1 MDGLLLH
8 NRRREKFVQGLTIGE
23 VECTVYCTRKIAET
37 ITWVGGSDRR
47 LALFENLFPIPR
59 GVSYN
64 SYLISDEKT
73 ALMDTVD
80 SSIRQQFL
88 ENILHALGGRKLDY
102 LVVNHM
108 EPDHCSNIEEL
119 MLRFPEM
126 KIVGNVKTLQF
137 IRQFYEIDLEGRTVL
152 VKENDELPLGR
163 HTLKFIMAPM
173 VHWPEVMMAYEQ
185 TEKILFSADAF
196 GTFGAMNG
204 NLFDDEINFDRN
216 WLDDSRRYYTNIV
229 GKYGAQVQAVLKKA
243 SALDIRMICPL
254 HGPVWRSNLS
264 YLLGKYEK
272 WSRYEPEDQAVVIL
286 YGSMYGDTENAVNVL
301 AGSLAEAGVK
311 DIAVYDVSSTNVSY
325 LIAEAFRCS
334 HIVLAA
340 PTYNAGLYPAM
351 EAVLLDM
358 KALNLQNRVVA
369 VMENGSWAPAA
380 GKQMRAILGEMKNM
394 QVLEGGV
401 TIQSSLKTEKLE
413 ALNQLKDQILATLNS

>member
-1 MDGLLLH
+1 M
-8 NRRREKFVQGLTIGE
+8 
-23 VECTVYCTRKIAET
+23 YCTRKIAET

-80 SSIRQQFL
+80 SSIRQQFM
-88 ENILHALGGRKLDY
+88 ENLVHALGGKKLDY

-119 MLRFPEM
+119 MFRFPEM
-126 KIVGNVKTLQF
+126 KIVGNAKTIQF

-173 VHWPEVMMAYEQ
+173 VHWPEVMMAYEL

-243 SALDIRMICPL
+243 SALDIKMICPL

-264 YLLGKYEK
+264 YLLEKYDK
-272 WSRYEPEDQAVVIL
+272 WSRYEPEEQAVLML

-394 QVLEGGV
+394 RVLEGGV

-413 ALNQLKDQILATLNS
+413 ALDQLKDQILASLNS

>member
-1 MDGLLLH
+1 M
-8 NRRREKFVQGLTIGE
+8 
-23 VECTVYCTRKIAET
+23 YCTRKIAEN

-64 SYLISDEKT
+64 SYLINDEKT

-80 SSIRQQFL
+80 SSIRQQFM
-88 ENILHALGGRKLDY
+88 ENISHALDGRKLDY

-119 MLRFPEM
+119 LFRYPEM
-126 KIVGNVKTLQF
+126 KIVGNAKTIQF
-137 IRQFYEIDLEGRTVL
+137 IRQFYDVDLEGRTVL

-163 HTLKFIMAPM
+163 HTLKFVMAPM

-185 TEKILFSADAF
+185 EEKILFSADAF
-196 GTFGAMNG
+196 GSFGAMNG
-204 NLFDDEINFDRN
+204 NLFDDEINFEKD

-229 GKYGAQVQAVLKKA
+229 GKYGPQVQAVLKKA

-254 HGPVWRSNLS
+254 HGPVWRSNLA
-264 YLLGKYEK
+264 YLLEKYDK
-272 WSRYEPEDQAVVIL
+272 WSRYEPEDNAVVMM

-301 AGSLAEAGVK
+301 AASLADSDVK
-311 DIAVYDVSSTNVSY
+311 DISVYDVSSTNVSY

-351 EAVLLDM
+351 ETVLRDM

-369 VMENGSWAPAA
+369 VIENGSWAPSA
-380 GKQMRAILGEMKNM
+380 GKQMRSLLGEMKNM
-394 QVLEGGV
+394 RVLEGSL
-401 TIQSSLKTEKLE
+401 TIQSSLKMEKLE
-413 ALNQLKDQILATLNS
+413 ALSQLKDQILDTLNQ